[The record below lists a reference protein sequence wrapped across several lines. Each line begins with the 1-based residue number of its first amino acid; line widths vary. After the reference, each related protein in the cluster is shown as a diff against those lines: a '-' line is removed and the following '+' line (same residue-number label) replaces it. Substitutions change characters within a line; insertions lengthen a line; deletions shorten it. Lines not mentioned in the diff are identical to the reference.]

1 MLGMNYPEGKGG
13 VFHKLIN
20 LMPPHEVYIETHL
33 VGGAIMRNKGHT
45 RRDIGIEIDPQVIEM
60 WDQNKHIDFE
70 LIHDDAIY
78 YLKFLILTT
87 WHKSGKATFFL
98 CGK

>member
-1 MLGMNYPEGKGG
+1 MNYLEGKGG

-20 LMPPHEVYIETHL
+20 LMPPNEDYIETYFG
-33 VGGAIMRNKGHT
+33 GGAIMRNKS
-45 RRDIGIEIDPQVIEM
+45 RALRDIGIEIDPQVIEM

-70 LIHDDAIY
+70 LIHDDLIN

-87 WHKSGKATFFL
+87 WHKSGKATFFFFF
-98 CGK
+98 K